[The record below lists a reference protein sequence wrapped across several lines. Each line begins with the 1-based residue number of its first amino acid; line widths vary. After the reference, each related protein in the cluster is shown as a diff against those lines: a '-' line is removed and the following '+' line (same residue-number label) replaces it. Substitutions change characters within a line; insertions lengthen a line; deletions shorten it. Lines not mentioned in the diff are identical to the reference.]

1 MKAKSRTIS
10 IFALMALVGFS
21 GSALLGKDKKKA
33 QKAATEMPERQR
45 AVHALNRLSFGPR
58 PGDVD
63 RVMSIGVDTWIS
75 QQLNPDKINDS
86 ALDARLSQYR
96 TLKMNNRELVENF
109 PPPQVLKAVADG
121 KMGMPR
127 DPERRAVY
135 EAGVARYEARKDKKA
150 DQVDA
155 QASQQDDPSQM
166 TDEERAHRREM
177 RLQAT
182 ARAESLLALQPD
194 ARVKQI
200 MAMNADD
207 RRVFWRALPQPDRQR
222 LTADLSPEQKEN
234 LLALE
239 NPIQVVNGELMAA
252 KILRATYGERQLD
265 EVMTDFWFNHFNVYI
280 GKGADRY
287 LVTAYERDVIRP
299 RALGK
304 FQDLLLATAKSPA
317 MLWYLD
323 NWQSVGPHS
332 EAALGGGRRGAER
345 PRRGFGG
352 GRFGGMRFPTDDGMN
367 RRPNQNQQN
376 AKNKAPRGLNE
387 NYAREVMELHTLGV
401 NGGYTQK
408 DVTELARV
416 LTGWTISEP
425 RRGGGYDFNERMH
438 EPGDK
443 MVLGKKFKDR
453 GEKEGEDALKMLAH
467 HPSTARFISTKL
479 AMRFV
484 SDDPPQALVDRMS
497 ETFLKSD
504 GDIKAVLKTMFQSPE
519 FWAPQA
525 YRAKVKT
532 PFEFVV
538 SSLRATGAEVQSPL
552 ALIQQLNKMGEPLY
566 GAQPPTGYSMKAE
579 TWVNSSALLNRMNY
593 ALALGRGQLQGVQSD
608 PTRVLGADAPQ
619 DAPSVQARFETSL
632 LNGDVSTQ
640 THQTISTRLNDPQV
654 TGRKLDDA
662 PRPAEAGVVA
672 GLILGSPEFQRR

>member
-1 MKAKSRTIS
+1 MLKGRS
-10 IFALMALVGFS
+10 IAIFGLAVAMAVS
-21 GSALLGKDKKKA
+21 GTALLGKDKKKKIQAAAA
-33 QKAATEMPERQR
+33 QMDQRQQ
-45 AVHALNRLSFGPR
+45 AIHALNRLTFGPR
-58 PGDVD
+58 PGEVD
-63 RVMSIGVDTWIS
+63 RVMAMGLDKWID
-75 QQLNPDKINDS
+75 QQLNPDKISDT
-86 ALDARLSQYR
+86 ALDARLAQYR
-96 TLKMNNRELVENF
+96 TLRMSNKELVENF
-109 PPPQVLKAVADG
+109 PPPQILKAIADG

-135 EAGVARYEARKDKKA
+135 EAGVARYEQRKDKKE
-150 DQVDA
+150 A
-155 QASQQDDPSQM
+155 QADTQQGTQDDPSQM
-166 TDEERAHRREM
+166 SDEERARRRELRM
-177 RLQAT
+177 QSIQK
-182 ARAESLLALQPD
+182 AETLSQLTPD
-194 ARVKQI
+194 QRVKQI
-200 MAMNADD
+200 MALNADD
-207 RRVFWRALPQPDRQR
+207 RRFFWRALPQPDRQR
-222 LTADLSPEQKEN
+222 LTADLSPEQKET

-252 KILRATYGERQLD
+252 KILRATYSERQLD
-265 EVMTDFWFNHFNVYI
+265 EVMTDFWFNHFNVFI

-287 LVTAYERDVIRP
+287 LVTSYERDVIRP
-299 RALGK
+299 HALGK

-332 EAALGGGRRGAER
+332 EAATGGGRRQMER
-345 PRRGFGG
+345 PRRRFGNG
-352 GRFGGMRFPTDDGMN
+352 PFGGMNRYPTQDP
-367 RRPNQNQQN
+367 RPAQNQQQSR
-376 AKNKAPRGLNE
+376 NKAPRGLNE

-425 RRGGGYDFNERMH
+425 RRGGGYDFNDRMH

-443 MVLGKKFKDR
+443 IVLGKKFKDR

-467 HPSTARFISTKL
+467 EPATAHFISSKL

-484 SDDPPQALVDRMS
+484 SDEPPGALVDRMAN
-497 ETFLKSD
+497 TFLKSD

-519 FWAPQA
+519 FWAPNA

-538 SSLRATGAEVQSPL
+538 SSLRATGSQVETPG

-593 ALALGRGQLQGVQSD
+593 ALALGTGKLPGVQSD
-608 PTRVLGADAPQ
+608 MQQVLGSDAQQ
-619 DAPSVQARFETSL
+619 DAQSAQSRFEASL
-632 LNGDVSTQ
+632 LNGDLSQQ
-640 THQTISTRLNDPQV
+640 THDTISTRMNDPEV

-662 PRPAEAGVVA
+662 PRPVQTGVIA